1 MSYHRIDVRHA
12 RLLFPVHYGKKR
24 KFRRRTER
32 GRKQLSSVV
41 NQNSVANTGS
51 GTDKHN
57 KGFGFP
63 TQKMWVCVSTSRQ
76 PPRYNSL
83 WVFSMTGKLRW
94 QAWKLWFRGFFWGL
108 LTTLRLHVYIREESL
123 SKNWMSPHLTNR
135 NVISFTHQISCSPYI
150 GSPNR
155 FQSGARN
162 DQQLSEFR
170 SNFQN
175 LRSVGLWMP
184 IATQSVSHSMR
195 HKYDIAKM
203 LYAARRNHAH
213 NLNQAEEGINQKVFP
228 FRDWVS
234 ACFVHL
240 HKTIE

>member
-51 GTDKHN
+51 GTDKQN

-135 NVISFTHQISCSPYI
+135 NVKSSTHQISCSPYI
-150 GSPNR
+150 GSPKVEPETTSNW
-155 FQSGARN
+155 AN
-162 DQQLSEFR
+162 SEAISRIYAPLDFGCPSRR
-170 SNFQN
+170 SQCLTRCGTNMIS
-175 LRSVGLWMP
+175 LRCC
-184 IATQSVSHSMR
+184 
-195 HKYDIAKM
+195 M
-203 LYAARRNHAH
+203 LP
-213 NLNQAEEGINQKVFP
+213 EEI
-228 FRDWVS
+228 
-234 ACFVHL
+234 
-240 HKTIE
+240 